1 MSSHEGHVSS
11 NIIGTGASHYTR
23 EPLTRVLNVRF
34 WPKASFRGLLIN
46 VDLLIVDGWLV

>member
-1 MSSHEGHVSS
+1 MSVLWP
-11 NIIGTGASHYTR
+11 
-23 EPLTRVLNVRF
+23 EPGNLRHGVRF